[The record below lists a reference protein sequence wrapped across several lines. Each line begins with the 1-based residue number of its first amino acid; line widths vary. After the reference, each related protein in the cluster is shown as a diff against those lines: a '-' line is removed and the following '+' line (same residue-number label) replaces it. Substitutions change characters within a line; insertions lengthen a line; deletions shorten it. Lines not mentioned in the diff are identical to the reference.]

1 MIEDVS
7 MEPQERKLALE
18 ALSATLVEFHNEQP
32 LFTPCELAALSDRDA
47 RYGLADL
54 QEAVRGMSVVELR
67 YLSSELERLGLSL
80 TELVMEGVS
89 ITSSIARKKVWSEA
103 DLILLS
109 ASREVLPPELR
120 TRLSLAL
127 GE

>member
-32 LFTPCELAALSDRDA
+32 LFTPGELAALSDRDA

-54 QEAVRGMSVVELR
+54 KEAVRGMSVVELS